1 MQALFTITNIA
12 HGDDNYPVITLTL
25 LVAFGSLSSISG
37 RVSLVLHFQSTPVL
51 LSVCIG
57 TISEGV
63 GLEILVISQLRSL
76 HRDNEIDGRIR
87 LGELICVGRSV
98 HGRSLH

>member
-37 RVSLVLHFQSTPVL
+37 RVSLVLHFQSTPV
-51 LSVCIG
+51 
-57 TISEGV
+57 
-63 GLEILVISQLRSL
+63 
-76 HRDNEIDGRIR
+76 
-87 LGELICVGRSV
+87 
-98 HGRSLH
+98 